1 MNILSL
7 DGVSKTL
14 VGTPL
19 FKDVSLGIEEGERL
33 GLVGRNGA
41 GKSTFLRILSG
52 ALEPDDGTI
61 ARKRGLRVS
70 VLPQLPVAPVGA
82 TLAEFL
88 YEGDSPLARL
98 ARDYEAAVTGWEGIG
113 DRAADNGSAGGTTAH
128 HRIVDALHA
137 RMETEGG
144 FMLERRYASLC
155 TELGLP
161 GVEATMDGM
170 SGGMVKKAALARC
183 LADAAD
189 LVLLDEP
196 TNHLDLAAIEL
207 LERKLGSA
215 PFAFVV
221 VTHDRAFLDAVA
233 GRILEIDRST
243 VFSYPGDYSAFIEM
257 KRERWN
263 SLEKADSR
271 REAIL
276 KIEMKWLMRGA
287 RARATKSER
296 RKGVI
301 KDMQAAALE
310 RPVPMGSFS
319 SKSRRLGKKILAL
332 KDAAKRYGGRLV
344 FDPFSYEF
352 SKGDRIGVVGPNG
365 SGKTTLLRL
374 IVGTLEPDEG
384 MVECGVN
391 TVCSYYGQTAG
402 DLPMDARMID
412 FIRRHAELT
421 AMADGTLLDPE
432 RLLERFLFDRSMHDQ
447 RLSTLSGG
455 ELRRLQLVSV
465 LAEHPNLLVLDE
477 PTNDLDIETIE
488 LLEDYIDGFDGCVI
502 VVSHDR
508 AFLDG
513 VTTTTITIDGSGH
526 AALFPGP
533 YGAYREYLDSEEVA
547 SATVNFGGDRAGTA
561 KTGKS
566 DGDRAGATKTGK
578 SNGDRARAVVT
589 GKTESR
595 EQDKPRKPSF
605 SERKE
610 YEGILDEIAAL
621 EAEKSALEVV
631 FASGSS
637 QGASGTE
644 LEAASRR
651 YAEVCPLIEAR
662 TSRWEELARLIDG

>member
-14 VGTPL
+14 IGTPL

-52 ALEPDDGTI
+52 VLEPDDGTI

-70 VLPQLPVAPVGA
+70 VRPQLPVAKTGA
-82 TLAEFL
+82 TLADFL

-98 ARDYEAAVTGWEGIG
+98 VRDYESALSTGGFTE
-113 DRAADNGSAGGTTAH
+113 
-128 HRIVDALHA
+128 ALHN
-137 RMETEGG
+137 RMESEGG
-144 FMLERRYASLC
+144 FLLEHRYASLC

-161 GVEATMDGM
+161 DVQSSMDGM

-207 LERKLGSA
+207 LERRLVSA
-215 PFAFVV
+215 SFAFVV

-233 GRILEIDRST
+233 GRILEIDRSAI
-243 VFSYPGDYSAFIEM
+243 FSYPGDYSAFIEM

-263 SLEKADSR
+263 TLEKADSR

-301 KDMQAAALE
+301 QDMQAAALE

-332 KDAAKRYGGRLV
+332 KDAAKRYDGRLV
-344 FDPFSYEF
+344 FEPFSYEF
-352 SKGDRIGVVGPNG
+352 GKGDRIGVVGPNG

-374 IVGTLEPDEG
+374 ITGSLEPDQG
-384 MVECGVN
+384 MVERGIN
-391 TVCSYYGQTAG
+391 TVCSYYGQTAQG
-402 DLPMDARMID
+402 LPMNATMLD

-421 AMADGTLLDPE
+421 AMADGSLLDPE
-432 RLLERFLFDRSMHDQ
+432 RLLERFLFDKSMHDQ
-447 RLSTLSGG
+447 QLSTLSGG
-455 ELRRLQLVSV
+455 ELRRLQLVAV

-513 VTTTTITIDGSGH
+513 VTATTIAIDGRGS
-526 AALFPGP
+526 AMLFPGP
-533 YGAYREYLDSEEVA
+533 YGAYREYLDAEAEA
-547 SATVNFGGDRAGTA
+547 SSAAKAPPAGKPGT
-561 KTGKS
+561 
-566 DGDRAGATKTGK
+566 RGAPPANTEGQDTQ
-578 SNGDRARAVVT
+578 NT
-589 GKTESR
+589 GKTDAKGSN
-595 EQDKPRKPSF
+595 KSKKPSF
-605 SERKE
+605 AERRE

-621 EAEKSALEVV
+621 ESEKAALEAT
-631 FASGSS
+631 FATE
-637 QGASGTE
+637 ASGTG
-644 LEAASRR
+644 LESASRR
-651 YAEVCPLIEAR
+651 YAEICPLIEAR
-662 TSRWEELARLIDG
+662 TARWEELALLIED

>member
-1 MNILSL
+1 MNIISL
-7 DGVSKTL
+7 DGISKTL
-14 VGTPL
+14 IGTPL

-52 ALEPDDGTI
+52 VLEPDEGTI

-70 VLPQLPVAPVGA
+70 ILPQLPVAPAGA
-82 TLAEFL
+82 TLADFL
-88 YEGDSPLARL
+88 YEGDSPLVAL
-98 ARDYEAAVTGWEGIG
+98 AREYEAAVSGWEANG
-113 DRAADNGSAGGTTAH
+113 DRAAGRRT
-128 HRIVDALHA
+128 VDTLHA

-161 GVEATMDGM
+161 GIEATMDGM

-183 LADAAD
+183 LAEAAD

-215 PFAFVV
+215 SFAFVV
-221 VTHDRAFLDAVA
+221 VTHDRAFLDAIA
-233 GRILEIDRST
+233 GRILEIDRSA
-243 VFSYPGDYSAFIEM
+243 VFSYPGDYSAFIET

-276 KIEMKWLMRGA
+276 KIEMKWLIRGA

-319 SKSRRLGKKILAL
+319 SKARRLGKKILAL
-332 KDAAKRYGGRLV
+332 KDVAKRYNGRLV
-344 FDPFSYEF
+344 FEPFSYEF
-352 SKGDRIGVVGPNG
+352 GKGDRIGVVGPNG

-374 IVGTLEPDEG
+374 IVGSLNPDEG
-384 MVECGVN
+384 LVERGVN

-402 DLPMDARMID
+402 DLPMEARMID

-432 RLLERFLFDRSMHDQ
+432 RVLERFLFDRSMHDQ

-488 LLEDYIDGFDGCVI
+488 LLEDYIEGFDGCVI

-513 VTTTTITIDGSGH
+513 VTSMTIAIDGSGR
-526 AALFPGP
+526 ALLFPGS
-533 YGAYREYLDSEEVA
+533 YGAYREYLDSMEDIHATAGPGA
-547 SATVNFGGDRAGTA
+547 SSSKSGDRADA
-561 KTGKS
+561 EKLEE
-566 DGDRAGATKTGK
+566 RVQV
-578 SNGDRARAVVT
+578 R
-589 GKTESR
+589 
-595 EQDKPRKPSF
+595 PRKASF
-605 SERKE
+605 AERKE

-621 EAEKSALEVV
+621 EGEKSALEVF
-631 FASGSS
+631 FASGV
-637 QGASGTE
+637 SGTE

-651 YAEVCPLIEAR
+651 YSELCPLIEVR
-662 TSRWEELARLIDG
+662 TARWEELAALIDG

>member
-1 MNILSL
+1 MNIISL
-7 DGVSKTL
+7 DSVSKTL
-14 VGTPL
+14 IGTPL

-41 GKSTFLRILSG
+41 GKSTFLRLLSG
-52 ALEPDDGTI
+52 ALEPDDGRI
-61 ARKRGLRVS
+61 ARRRGLRVS
-70 VLPQLPVAPVGA
+70 ILPQLPVAPAGA
-82 TLAEFL
+82 TLADFL
-88 YEGDSPLARL
+88 YEGDSPLAVL
-98 ARDYEAAVTGWEGIG
+98 TRDYDAAVSGLEENG
-113 DRAADNGSAGGTTAH
+113 DRAAG
-128 HRIVDALHA
+128 RRKVDALHA
-137 RMETEGG
+137 RMEAEGG
-144 FMLERRYASLC
+144 FILERRYASLC

-161 GVEATMDGM
+161 GIEATMDGM

-215 PFAFVV
+215 SFAFVV
-221 VTHDRAFLDAVA
+221 VTHDRAFLDAIA
-233 GRILEIDRST
+233 GRILEIDRSA
-243 VFSYPGDYSAFIEM
+243 VFSYPGDYSAFVEM

-296 RKGVI
+296 RKDVI
-301 KDMQAAALE
+301 KDMQAAVLE

-319 SKSRRLGKKILAL
+319 SKARRLGKKILAL
-332 KDAAKRYGGRLV
+332 KDVAKSYDGCLV
-344 FDPFSYEF
+344 FEPFSYEF
-352 SKGDRIGVVGPNG
+352 GKGDRIGVVGPNG

-374 IVGTLEPDEG
+374 IVGTLDPDEG
-384 MVECGVN
+384 LVERGVN
-391 TVCSYYGQTAG
+391 TVCSCFGQTAG
-402 DLPMDARMID
+402 DLPMEARMID

-465 LAEHPNLLVLDE
+465 LAEHPNLLALDE

-488 LLEDYIDGFDGCVI
+488 LLEDYIEGFEGCVI

-513 VTTTTITIDGSGH
+513 VTTMTIAIDGSGH
-526 AALFPGP
+526 ALLFPGS
-533 YGAYREYLDSEEVA
+533 YGAYREYLDSMEATSVA
-547 SATVNFGGDRAGTA
+547 S
-561 KTGKS
+561 S
-566 DGDRAGATKTGK
+566 
-578 SNGDRARAVVT
+578 GDRARAMKLVGDRAGIGRASIVKSS
-589 GKTESR
+589 GDR
-595 EQDKPRKPSF
+595 AVGADVDKPEGRVQDRPRKANF
-605 SERKE
+605 AERKE

-621 EAEKSALEVV
+621 EGEKSALEVF
-631 FASGSS
+631 FASGV
-637 QGASGTE
+637 SGTE

-651 YAEVCPLIEAR
+651 YSELCPLIEVR
-662 TSRWEELARLIDG
+662 TTRWEELASLIDS

>member
-14 VGTPL
+14 IGTPL
-19 FKDVSLGIEEGERL
+19 FKNVSLGIEEGERL

-52 ALEPDDGTI
+52 VLEPDEGSI
-61 ARKRGLRVS
+61 ARKRGLSVS
-70 VLPQLPVAPVGA
+70 VLPQLPVAPAGA
-82 TLAEFL
+82 TLADFL

-98 ARDYEAAVTGWEGIG
+98 VRDYETALSTGGFT
-113 DRAADNGSAGGTTAH
+113 DK
-128 HRIVDALHA
+128 LHN
-137 RMETEGG
+137 RMESEGG
-144 FMLERRYASLC
+144 FLLEHRYASLC

-161 GVEATMDGM
+161 DVTSSMDGM

-207 LERKLGSA
+207 LERRLDSA
-215 PFAFVV
+215 AFAFVV

-276 KIEMKWLMRGA
+276 KVEMKWLMRGA

-296 RKGVI
+296 RKDVI

-310 RPVPMGSFS
+310 RPVAMGSFS

-332 KDAAKRYGGRLV
+332 KGAAKRYDGTLV
-344 FDPFSYEF
+344 FEPFSYEF
-352 SKGDRIGVVGPNG
+352 GKGDRIGVVGPNG

-374 IVGTLEPDEG
+374 ITGSLEPDEG
-384 MVECGVN
+384 SVERGIN
-391 TVCSYYGQTAG
+391 TVCSYYGQTAQ
-402 DLPMDARMID
+402 DLPAEARMID

-421 AMADGTLLDPE
+421 AMADGSLLDPE
-432 RLLERFLFDRSMHDQ
+432 RLLERFLFDKSMHDQ
-447 RLSTLSGG
+447 KLSTLSGG
-455 ELRRLQLVSV
+455 ELRRLQLVAV

-488 LLEDYIDGFDGCVI
+488 LLEDYIEGFDGCVI

-513 VTTTTITIDGSGH
+513 VTTTTIAIDGAGS
-526 AALFPGP
+526 AMLFPGP
-533 YGAYREYLDSEEVA
+533 YGAYREYLDTEAATEGSAQLAGQGPRRTMA
-547 SATVNFGGDRAGTA
+547 SGR
-561 KTGKS
+561 
-566 DGDRAGATKTGK
+566 GATDAQNRSTTDTQQRG
-578 SNGDRARAVVT
+578 AVDAQSA
-589 GKTESR
+589 GRSSGNS
-595 EQDKPRKPSF
+595 QSKPRKPSF
-605 SERKE
+605 AERKE
-610 YEGILDEIAAL
+610 YDGILDEIAAL
-621 EAEKSALEVV
+621 EAEKAALEAA
-631 FASGSS
+631 FASGSA
-637 QGASGTE
+637 GAG
-644 LEAASRR
+644 LETASRR
-651 YAEVCPLIEAR
+651 YAEICPLIDAR
-662 TSRWEELARLIDG
+662 TARWEELAHLIDSQSGTKTE

>member
-14 VGTPL
+14 IGTPL

-52 ALEPDDGTI
+52 SLEPDDGTI

-70 VLPQLPVAPVGA
+70 VLPQLPAAPAGA
-82 TLAEFL
+82 TLADFL

-98 ARDYEAAVTGWEGIG
+98 AREYETAVSGEVG
-113 DRAADNGSAGGTTAH
+113 AGGTAAH
-128 HRIVDALHA
+128 HRTVDALHA
-137 RMETEGG
+137 RMEAEGG
-144 FMLERRYASLC
+144 FLLEHRYASLC
-155 TELGLP
+155 NEFGLP
-161 GVEATMDGM
+161 GVEAAMDGM

-215 PFAFVV
+215 AFAFVV

-276 KIEMKWLMRGA
+276 KIEMKWLMQGA

-296 RKGVI
+296 RKDVI

-344 FDPFSYEF
+344 FEPFSYEF
-352 SKGDRIGVVGPNG
+352 GKGDRIGVVGPNG

-384 MVECGVN
+384 AVERGVN

-447 RLSTLSGG
+447 RLATLSGG

-513 VTTTTITIDGSGH
+513 VTTTTITIDGSGR

-533 YGAYREYLDSEEVA
+533 YGAYREYLDSAEA
-547 SATVNFGGDRAGTA
+547 AAKSGGDRAGA
-561 KTGKS
+561 VKS
-566 DGDRAGATKTGK
+566 GGGDRAGL
-578 SNGDRARAVVT
+578 NGDRAEA
-589 GKTESR
+589 GKTGGDR
-595 EQDKPRKPSF
+595 AQGQIKPRKASF
-605 SERKE
+605 AERKE

-621 EAEKSALEVV
+621 EEEKTALEAL
-631 FASGSS
+631 FAS
-637 QGASGTE
+637 GASGTE
-644 LEAASRR
+644 LESASRR

-662 TSRWEELARLIDG
+662 TVRWEELAALIDG

>member
-14 VGTPL
+14 IGTPL

-41 GKSTFLRILSG
+41 GKSTFLRVLSG

-70 VLPQLPVAPVGA
+70 VLPQLPIAPVGA
-82 TLAEFL
+82 TLADFL
-88 YEGDSPLARL
+88 YRSDSPLAAL
-98 ARDYEAAVTGWEGIG
+98 ARDYEAAVSGLAVNG
-113 DRAADNGSAGGTTAH
+113 DRAADKRTVET
-128 HRIVDALHA
+128 LHA
-137 RMETEGG
+137 RMEAEGG
-144 FMLERRYASLC
+144 FLLERRYASLC

-161 GVEATMDGM
+161 GVETTMDGM

-183 LADAAD
+183 MADAAD

-215 PFAFVV
+215 AFAFVV

-233 GRILEIDRST
+233 VRILEIDRSA
-243 VFSYPGDYSAFIEM
+243 VFSYPGDYSSFIEM

-296 RKGVI
+296 RKNVI

-332 KDAAKRYGGRLV
+332 KDTAKRYNGRLV
-344 FDPFSYEF
+344 FEPFSYEF
-352 SKGDRIGVVGPNG
+352 NKGDRIGVVGPNG

-384 MVECGVN
+384 MVERGVN
-391 TVCSYYGQTAG
+391 TVCAYYGQTAG
-402 DLPMDARMID
+402 DLPMAARMID

-513 VTTTTITIDGSGH
+513 VTTTTITIDGSGC
-526 AALFPGP
+526 AALFPGA
-533 YGAYREYLDSEEVA
+533 YGAYREYLDFEEA
-547 SATVNFGGDRAGTA
+547 SPTTA
-561 KTGKS
+561 KPGNPGKS
-566 DGDRAGATKTGK
+566 KGDRAGAGD
-578 SNGDRARAVVT
+578 NGDRAGAGYSNGDNGDRAGA
-589 GKTESR
+589 GKSSGDRVLPQE
-595 EQDKPRKPSF
+595 KPRKASF
-605 SERKE
+605 AERKE
-610 YEGILDEIAAL
+610 YEGILDEIATLESEKLAL
-621 EAEKSALEVV
+621 EAL
-631 FASGSS
+631 FASGS
-637 QGASGTE
+637 SGTE

-651 YAEVCPLIEAR
+651 YAEICPLIENR
-662 TSRWEELARLIDG
+662 TARWEVLAILIDG